1 MGIIQLPRN
10 HWGWQLRREGRHWRA
25 TGPGFV
31 NVIQSPAGFGVTPE
45 AAISDLRRKRATSVP
60 NLDRFIV
67 LASPAVWTSVDGE
80 LIVEEK

>member
-1 MGIIQLPRN
+1 MVIHLPRN

-45 AAISDLRRKRATSVP
+45 AAVRDLRRKRSTSVP
-60 NLDRFIV
+60 VLDRFIV
-67 LASPAVWTSVDGE
+67 LAPPLLWAGVDGE
-80 LIVEEK
+80 PAIEEK